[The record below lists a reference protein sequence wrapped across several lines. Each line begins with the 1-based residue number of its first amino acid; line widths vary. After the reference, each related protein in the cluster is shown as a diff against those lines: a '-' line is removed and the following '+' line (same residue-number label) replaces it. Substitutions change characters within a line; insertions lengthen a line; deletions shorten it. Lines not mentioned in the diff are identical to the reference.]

1 MGIVILMSFE
11 IKHQT
16 HLKQS
21 LERGKGDGGRQRKR
35 EGGRVRD
42 VKASIIQPSNVKS
55 LERKPRWNEF

>member
-35 EGGRVRD
+35 EGGRVGD
-42 VKASIIQPSNVKS
+42 MKASIFNPPMSS
-55 LERKPRWNEF
+55 L

>member
-1 MGIVILMSFE
+1 MGVVILMSFE

-35 EGGRVRD
+35 EGGRVGD
-42 VKASIIQPSNVKS
+42 MKASIFNPPMSS
-55 LERKPRWNEF
+55 L